1 MEWLSYED
9 LRIQLAIYGS
19 CMELNFQV
27 KRSPVS
33 QPLAQTVLYIGTSLA
48 LPTSRGTNQ
57 HLIALQESK
66 TLVDQGTEKG
76 FPWICLWPVP
86 ITSLLELS
94 ERWISAVCLRSRFFF
109 FFIDIASTLRFVHP
123 EMSSQEGINVF
134 VRPERLEC
142 TPTAQKTINYM
153 LMGS

>member
-1 MEWLSYED
+1 MN
-9 LRIQLAIYGS
+9 IS
-19 CMELNFQV
+19 C
-27 KRSPVS
+27 VS
-33 QPLAQTVLYIGTSLA
+33 EEQI
-48 LPTSRGTNQ
+48 
-57 HLIALQESK
+57 
-66 TLVDQGTEKG
+66 
-76 FPWICLWPVP
+76 
-86 ITSLLELS
+86 
-94 ERWISAVCLRSRFFF
+94 FF

>member
-109 FFIDIASTLRFVHP
+109 FFHRHSIDPQIC
-123 EMSSQEGINVF
+123 SSWNVLTGRYKC
-134 VRPERLEC
+134 VR
-142 TPTAQKTINYM
+142 KTRAPWMYPYC
-153 LMGS
+153 SEDY